1 MKMEKRRRKT
11 TQKNYLI
18 MLCDG
23 RGNFWSCTVILPELH
38 FTFSF
43 GKIAGGE
50 GIKNGVRDERSW
62 FVFRYPSHYP
72 FTWLSLPTGVITHCW
87 DGNLQFNQ
95 INSRSQIP
103 FLSTTIPQNS
113 EREVSA
119 GDR

>member
-1 MKMEKRRRKT
+1 MEKRRRKT

-23 RGNFWSCTVILPELH
+23 RGTFGAVQSSFLNSILHFHSGKLPE
-38 FTFSF
+38 
-43 GKIAGGE
+43 GGHQKW
-50 GIKNGVRDERSW
+50 GERREVMARFLIPLTLSI
-62 FVFRYPSHYP
+62 YI
-72 FTWLSLPTGVITHCW
+72 WLSLPTGVITHCW

-103 FLSTTIPQNS
+103 LLSTTIPQNS